1 MFQGSAI
8 PCRMLTLRKAAER
21 QYSREWRVKLNEER
35 RAAGF
40 KLVRK
45 ALWAGLSLAL
55 AGWAAAFPALA
66 QNASADRKQGGG
78 EKSAEGLARE
88 VRHQLTVLP
97 FVSVF
102 DHIAFTLNGNNVTL
116 TGQVVRHT
124 LKTEAQAAV
133 KSLEGVGA
141 VVNQIEELPAS
152 AGDDELR
159 RTVYRAI
166 YEDPVLSR
174 YAVDELPSIHI
185 IVKKGNVAL
194 EGQVE
199 SEAVKNRAT

>member
-1 MFQGSAI
+1 M
-8 PCRMLTLRKAAER
+8 
-21 QYSREWRVKLNEER
+21 
-35 RAAGF
+35 AGF

-45 ALWAGLSLAL
+45 ALWVSLNLAL
-55 AGWAAAFPALA
+55 AGWTATFPALA
-66 QNASADRKQGGG
+66 QNVPAARKQGGG
-78 EKSAEGLARE
+78 GKYAEGLGRE

-97 FVSVF
+97 YVSVF

-133 KSLEGVGA
+133 KSIEGVGS

-159 RTVYRAI
+159 RAVYRAI

-185 IVKKGNVAL
+185 IVKNGNIAL

-199 SEAVKNRAT
+199 SQADKSRATARAGFVANVSGVRNKLLVGLKEKVKK